1 MFSLKNIMLSIKHID
16 IGFWDLGFG
25 IWFTNWNSHNS
36 QSVEM
41 RNDYFLKKSNKG

>member
-25 IWFTNWNSHNS
+25 I
-36 QSVEM
+36 
-41 RNDYFLKKSNKG
+41 